1 MHDAIVV
8 PTDGSD
14 SARRAVDHAVDL
26 AARSG
31 ATVHAVSVVDATK
44 LGPFTPSDVA
54 VSEIR
59 SSLRSAAVD
68 ATESVARRCRE
79 AGVEC
84 VTAVRVGVPHETIVA
99 YADEVGADLVAMGT
113 HGRTGLPRAMLGSVT
128 ERVVRTSDVPVL
140 TVGPD

>member
-1 MHDAIVV
+1 MDDAIVV

-54 VSEIR
+54 LSEIR
-59 SSLRSAAVD
+59 SSLQSAATE
-68 ATESVARRCRE
+68 ATEAVARRCGE
-79 AGVEC
+79 AGVVC
-84 VTAVRVGVPHETIVA
+84 VTAVRVGIPHEAIVA
-99 YADEVGADLVAMGT
+99 YADDGEASLVVMGT
-113 HGRTGLPRAMLGSVT
+113 HGRTGLPRAILGSVT
-128 ERVVRTSDVPVL
+128 ERVIRTSDVPVL
-140 TVGPD
+140 TVGPA